1 MITLSKIFHKDQFRI
16 LIRFPNDQ
24 EIRRKICHLE
34 GIRYS
39 STHRGWHIPYDKSSW
54 KAFGELGLAY
64 HIVLRAPEEPVT
76 TTSNSTEQEIHT
88 NATTSLTGTASP
100 SPEPSDN
107 AGITSDHKTA
117 VNSLLPPVGEAG
129 EGDIRLE
136 KGGREVM
143 YSAGKFVLKI
153 HFNERDVA
161 FLKGIRG
168 WWNSSVRRWV
178 VKGTLENLEKLQ
190 QQFAFWD
197 DTLYNRIEDI
207 ILTVTKPYAVTLYSV
222 PECKDHVMVQVC
234 GHRANLD
241 IIQRISARAYQKENQ
256 RWKIPRDPVL
266 IDRILEE
273 YHKDGAT
280 IINRLPLLGED
291 YHRHRPS
298 YGQWKRHWLEKTD
311 TDLRG
316 IVEPYLDA
324 LSTRRYSLRTF
335 DSYLGP
341 FVRFVRHIGIER
353 LDQVMSQDIRQYMSM
368 LGARKISDTYL
379 HSAINAI
386 KFYYRHVRYNDRLV
400 IEEIKRPKKGKP
412 LPTILSVNEI
422 DRLLQA
428 TDNLKHATL
437 LYTLYSSGMR
447 LNEILNLRTE
457 DLWWDRNQIMIRRGK
472 GKKDRIVPLSGILK
486 RMLELYFHEYKPIY
500 WLFEGQDRKYQYS
513 EKSVQNVVKRAAQRA
528 GINKRVTPHTIR
540 HCYATH
546 LLDGGTDVRFI
557 QELLGH
563 ANITTTL
570 IYTHVT
576 NYSMARIESPLD
588 KLMNHRADGRFL
600 TDKFEKSES

>member
-1 MITLSKIFHKDQFRI
+1 MITLSKIFHKNRFRI
-16 LIRFPNDQ
+16 LLQFPSDDMIIKKIRS
-24 EIRRKICHLE
+24 IE
-34 GIRYS
+34 GSRYS
-39 STHRGWHIPYDKSSW
+39 STHGGWHIPYDKPSW
-54 KAFGELGLAY
+54 KAFGELGLKFSIA
-64 HIVLRAPEEPVT
+64 HHESEILASNTDQAPQQLNQTNDRT
-76 TTSNSTEQEIHT
+76 T
-88 NATTSLTGTASP
+88 LTGTASI
-100 SPEPSDN
+100 SPASSDN
-107 AGITSDHKTA
+107 AGITSEIKTE
-117 VNSLLPPVGEAG
+117 VNSHHPSVGEAG
-129 EGDIRLE
+129 ERDIRLE
-136 KGGREVM
+136 KGGREVL
-143 YSAGKFVLKI
+143 YSAGKFILKI
-153 HFNERDVA
+153 HFNENDVA

-197 DTLYNRIEDI
+197 EPCYNRIEDI
-207 ILTVTKPYAVTLYSV
+207 ILTVTKPYAITLYSV

-234 GHRANLD
+234 GHRANLE
-241 IIQRISARAYQKENQ
+241 IIQRISGRSYQKENQ
-256 RWKIPRDPVL
+256 RWKIPRDPML

-291 YHRHRPS
+291 YNKHRPS
-298 YGQWKRHWLEKTD
+298 YGEWKRHWLEKTD
-311 TDLRG
+311 TDLRV

-353 LDQVMSQDIRQYMSM
+353 LDQVMSQDIRHYMSM
-368 LGARKISDTYL
+368 LGSRKVSDTYL

-386 KFYYRHVRYNDRLV
+386 KFYYRHVQYNDRLV

-422 DRLLQA
+422 DRLLKA

-472 GKKDRIVPLSGILK
+472 GKKDRIVPLSGVLK

-500 WLFEGQDRKYQYS
+500 WFVEGQDRKYQYS
-513 EKSVQNVVKRAAQRA
+513 EKSVQNVVRRAAQRA

-576 NYSMARIESPLD
+576 NHSMARIESPLD
-588 KLMNHRADGRFL
+588 KLMNYRADGSHPL
-600 TDKFEKSES
+600 EKFEKGES